1 MQRDSAQRT
10 LFIAV
15 SLCLVC
21 SIFVSS
27 LAVGL
32 RGIQEDKREA
42 FRQQSILTA
51 AGLWK
56 DGGNAAALY
65 EEFITA
71 VVVDLEVN
79 APTTRY
85 APGDKSLNLS
95 EVERKP
101 DLHDVLEPAIDI
113 AGLKKREKYATVY
126 EVREAGKLKTLIL
139 PVRGKGLWSTLFG
152 FVALD
157 MSNSD
162 AGADGIT
169 IAGLTY
175 YRHGETPG
183 LGGEVDNPLWK
194 AKWTGKRVYAKDW
207 DVLVEVSKSASSEFQ
222 VDALSGATL
231 TSNGVTNMLQFWLGT
246 HGFGPFI
253 RKSIGDPAASVALL
267 NH

>member
-10 LFIAV
+10 LFVAV

-21 SIFVSS
+21 SVIVSS

-32 RGIQEDKREA
+32 RSIQEGKREA

-56 DGGNAAALY
+56 DGGDASALY
-65 EEFITA
+65 EEFITP

-85 APGDKSLNLS
+85 EPGDKSLSL
-95 EVERKP
+95 VEAERQP
-101 DLHDVLEPAIDI
+101 DLHDVLEPAVDI

-126 EVREAGKLKTLIL
+126 EVREGGALKTLIL

-157 MSNSD
+157 MSDAD
-162 AGADGIT
+162 AGPAGIT
-169 IAGLTY
+169 ISGLTY

-183 LGGEVDNPLWK
+183 LGGEVDNPLWQE
-194 AKWTGKRVYAKDW
+194 KWQGKRVYATDW
-207 DVLVEVSKSASSEFQ
+207 DVMVEVSKSASSEFQ

-246 HGFGPFI
+246 NGFGPFI
-253 RKSIGDPAASVALL
+253 RKSIGDPATSVAVF
-267 NH
+267 HE